1 MSTAYLNFDGK
12 VMAASAAPQHWL
24 ATAYQGQTLVGPAGP
39 DQFSDQLGGSPTFI
53 GGGGGDTYYV
63 LTSTTNIVE
72 ATATGVNTVNSWA
85 SFALPTNV
93 QNLYLE
99 GAELTGVANSGGDL
113 LVANSTD
120 DTLVSGAGKDVIVDA
135 GAGGDYFSFGTG
147 SGHDV
152 IYGFQASGANHD
164 YIQLTGTTLTTF
176 AQVKSHLTQSGS
188 DVLLTLSST
197 DAVLI
202 HNTTV
207 AALTAADFAL
217 PLNLNGAATSFDDE
231 FNSLSLYDPTTGTG
245 VWKTNFIS
253 GVQGGGPQGYSS
265 RNLGSGEQQIYVDP
279 AYTGDGGAALGL
291 DPFSINN
298 GVLTITAVNTP
309 TADLNA
315 LSGFKYTSGLLT
327 TQTSFAQLY
336 GYFEIKA
343 ELPAGQGVWP
353 AFWLLPTDGTWPPE
367 ADVFE
372 QLGGSNVYLTSHYTD
387 ANGAPTQTGFQSVV
401 PTDTTGFHTYGLLWT
416 KTSLTWY
423 IDGVEVATAPTPAD
437 MNKPMYMLV
446 NLGIGGWPG
455 NAPANFTT
463 AQLNIDYIRAYSLA
477 SLSAT
482 APTAHAMTLSTAAG
496 HALSVA
502 AATGLLTTDVDH
514 NSLAMTAVLATGGGP
529 SHGVLTLNADG
540 SFTYTPNA
548 GFAGTDSFTYT
559 PRDSLS
565 IGAAT
570 TITINVTAAAPTSK
584 VDVYAAA
591 AGHALTVS
599 ASAGV
604 LANDT
609 DKNGLT
615 LTASVASGPQHGA
628 LTLNADG
635 SFVYTPTA
643 GFAGSDHFTY
653 IARDSLST
661 GVATTVTL
669 SVAASTP
676 TTIADAYST
685 TAGHALSV
693 MAAAGVLSN
702 DVDNNGLTL
711 KASLAA
717 GGGPAH
723 GAVSLAA
730 NGSFTYTPTAGY
742 VGTDTFKYIA
752 GDGLNS
758 SAAVTVTLTIGAAA
772 TASGTSTPIGQ
783 TGVYTATS
791 TTDHA
796 TGGADSI
803 SSAFSYSLVGLT
815 AHTLTLT
822 GTANLTM
829 TANGLGDHLIGN
841 AGNDVIIAG
850 AGNDTL
856 TGGGGKD
863 TFRFS
868 PSTGQDVITDFGGH
882 DVVDLS
888 AYFAEGLTPTLHTVG
903 SATMIS
909 FTNGDTIELLG
920 VPSSALIATGLGYTH

>member
-1 MSTAYLNFDGK
+1 MTTAYLNFDGK

-24 ATAYQGQTLVGPAGP
+24 LTTFQNVHLTAPAGAT
-39 DQFSDQLGGSPTFI
+39 QFGDQLGGSPTFV
-53 GGGGGDTYYV
+53 GGGGDDTYYV
-63 LTSTTNIVE
+63 LSPTTKIVE
-72 ATATGVNTVNSWA
+72 ATSTGVNTINSWT
-85 SFALPTNV
+85 SFVMPANV
-93 QNLYLE
+93 QNLYLQV
-99 GAELTGVANSGGDL
+99 AEATVVANSTGDL
-113 LVANSTD
+113 LVANFTD
-120 DTLVSGAGKDVIVDA
+120 DTLVSGAGKDVMVDA
-135 GAGGDYFSFGTG
+135 GAGGDYFSFGAG

-176 AQVKSHLTQSGS
+176 AEVKSHLTQSGS
-188 DVLLTLSST
+188 DVVLTLSST
-197 DAVLI
+197 DSVLI

-207 AALTAADFAL
+207 ASLSAADFAL
-217 PLNLNGAATSFDDE
+217 PLNLSGAATSFDDE
-231 FNSLSLYDPTTGTG
+231 FNSLSLYNPTTGTG

-265 RNLGSGEQQIYVDP
+265 RNLGAGEQQIYVDP
-279 AYTGDGGAALGL
+279 AYTGDGNTALGL

-298 GVLTITAVNTP
+298 GVLTITAANTP

-327 TQTSFAQLY
+327 TQTSFTQLY
-336 GYFEIKA
+336 GYFEVKA

-353 AFWLLPTDGTWPPE
+353 GFWLLPADGTWPPE
-367 ADVFE
+367 ADVLE
-372 QLGGSNVYLTSHYTD
+372 QLGGSTIYMTSHYTD
-387 ANGAPTQTGFQSVV
+387 ANGNPTQTAFQSVV

-423 IDGVEVATAPTPAD
+423 IDGVQVATAPTPAD

-455 NAPANFTT
+455 DAPADFTT
-463 AQLNIDYIRAYSLA
+463 AQMNIDYIRAYSLA

-482 APTAHAMTLSTAAG
+482 APTGHAMTFSTAAG

-502 AATGLLTTDVDH
+502 AATGILTPDVDH
-514 NSLAMTAVLATGGGP
+514 NSQAMTAVLTTGP
-529 SHGVLTLNADG
+529 SHGVLSLNADG
-540 SFTYTPNA
+540 SFTYTPNV
-548 GFAGTDSFTYT
+548 GFAGADSFTYT

-570 TITINVTAAAPTSK
+570 TITINVTAAAPSSK

-599 ASAGV
+599 ANSGV
-604 LANDT
+604 LANDA

-615 LTASVASGPQHGA
+615 LTASLASNPLHGT

-661 GVATTVTL
+661 GVATTVTV
-669 SVAASTP
+669 SVAASAP
-676 TTIADAYST
+676 TAAADAYAT
-685 TAGHALSV
+685 TAGHAV
-693 MAAAGVLSN
+693 IVTAAAGVLAN

-711 KASLAA
+711 KASLA

-723 GAVSLAA
+723 GSLSLAA
-730 NGSFTYTPTAGY
+730 DGSFTYTPTAGY
-742 VGTDTFKYIA
+742 VGTDSFKYIA
-752 GDGLNS
+752 GDGLS
-758 SAAVTVTLTIGAAA
+758 SSGVVTVTLTVGAAA
-772 TASGTSTPIGQ
+772 VTASGTSAVIGQ
-783 TGVYTATS
+783 SAVYTATS
-791 TTDHA
+791 ATDHA

-803 SSAFSYSLVGLT
+803 ASAFNYSLVGLT

-822 GTANLTM
+822 GTANLTA
-829 TANGLGDHLIGN
+829 TANGLGDHLVGN
-841 AGNDVIIAG
+841 AGNNVLIAG
-850 AGNDTL
+850 AGSDTL
-856 TGGGGKD
+856 TGGGGTD
-863 TFRFS
+863 TFRFA
-868 PSTGQDVITDFGGH
+868 PSTGHDVITDFSGH
-882 DVVDLS
+882 DIVDLT
-888 AYFAEGLTPTLHTVG
+888 AYYAAGLAPTLHTVG
-903 SATMIS
+903 SDTTIS

-920 VPSSALIATGLGYTH
+920 VPSSQLIATGLGYTH